1 MRRWVHSEWR
11 DSWEKE
17 VGLAKK
23 KKTQRGDWNP
33 LGMHKE
39 RKHLGWLNSSQSLQ
53 QKNGGGVYG
62 GESASARHYVL
73 QYISNSGV
81 SVLKVLTNL
90 LRSVV
95 EGCEGLKVKE

>member
-1 MRRWVHSEWR
+1 MKSSRDAQREETLRMTQFITITATKEWGR
-11 DSWEKE
+11 
-17 VGLAKK
+17 
-23 KKTQRGDWNP
+23 
-33 LGMHKE
+33 
-39 RKHLGWLNSSQSLQ
+39 
-53 QKNGGGVYG
+53 VYG

-81 SVLKVLTNL
+81 SVLKVLTDL